1 VFSFGVG
8 GTGASQAPARGP
20 SIAGVPPDAG
30 PDREG

>member
-8 GTGASQAPARGP
+8 GAAATQAPARGP